1 MQSGGCQA
9 EWWPA
14 SPSCG
19 WGTSSLAPARPP
31 DTSSPSSP
39 TSSPSSPSSHLRA
52 PSSPSWPSSEFRAL
66 DQSWQRWVWMPPP
79 ETGWGEARLGKS
91 WLRWNRS
98 DLLPDTFFM
107 SFGSWLAKTMHI
119 YQFVVPY
126 WHAKRQAGKRML
138 SGKMVQSGIMN
149 QSLLHLG
156 PWDFFITRVD
166 NFDCPDSLLDWP
178 SYVWKP
184 NFGWKVFRI
193 YFLFWHSSLYFD
205 DWLDAHRYFNSFL
218 LDSTK
223 SVSQSSFNEAWFL
236 LLQFLIDNW
245 ICIWSKAQHSTVLT
259 IS

>member
-1 MQSGGCQA
+1 MKTWWQIKDVNPDWSVLTFTLRQSGGCQA

-52 PSSPSWPSSEFRAL
+52 PSSLSSPSSEFRAL

-79 ETGWGEARLGKS
+79 ETGWREARLGKS
-91 WLRWNRS
+91 WLRWNRL

-138 SGKMVQSGIMN
+138 SGKMGQSGIMN
-149 QSLLHLG
+149 QSLSHLD

-184 NFGWKVFRI
+184 NFGWKVFEIFSFLTLFAVLWWLIRCSQVFQ
-193 YFLFWHSSLYFD
+193 FLF
-205 DWLDAHRYFNSFL
+205 AGFN
-218 LDSTK
+218 
-223 SVSQSSFNEAWFL
+223 Q
-236 LLQFLIDNW
+236 
-245 ICIWSKAQHSTVLT
+245 ICIKT
-259 IS
+259 